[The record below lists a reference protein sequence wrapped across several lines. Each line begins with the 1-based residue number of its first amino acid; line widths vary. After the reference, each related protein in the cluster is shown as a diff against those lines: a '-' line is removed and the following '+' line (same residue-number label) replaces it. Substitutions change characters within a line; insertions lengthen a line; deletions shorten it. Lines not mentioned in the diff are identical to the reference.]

1 MSRFV
6 ATPAALARADPF
18 KRLIIG
24 IDVGLYATSAS
35 FCLIKRGAKRKVEG
49 VDPWPGTRQQF
60 VASIVEYD
68 DCGRAKLRTS
78 PCCECECDAEA
89 HSHPQ
94 TSRHSVD
101 CWALMRVIGATSST
115 SSDSEIVDLDRV
127 LTQLA
132 DFLSLVWQ
140 DVGAFLW
147 SRFSEEHR
155 ALIDGTTKVELV
167 LTHPGHWGKA
177 QRGLLEH
184 ACGEA
189 GIVERGGRLRLTLVS
204 RSDAALHFVAP
215 QMRAEEQVIVVGA
228 EDGCD
233 VAAWRPTGEKYQQI
247 GDRTT
252 THHRRRPQNS
262 TARNSDSTTVQADPS
277 GSGTVSKPLHQGTS
291 ANVQKRQRRGRSN
304 VEEDTPAPQRAWSDP
319 QMTTYSV
326 IDFFYAAASIAIA
339 EHVAKH
345 VDTLC
350 QQDKSVA
357 IFTINQIGA
366 FFPFHSTL
374 GERLRACAQGRQ
386 RVRVVEPDS
395 KSQKSLAEG
404 AVQMAM
410 RNIVIKDTRKSFF
423 GMAFCESYDPDK
435 PEHLARRDSRIR
447 HPLSQAFI
455 LPGRFQ
461 LLATKDAEGDVECAP
476 TTLNAFCSASPLQST
491 VKLKILVCK
500 AETCPWWLH
509 DAPFEELLPIKLDL
523 SEAAFPCRRCTA
535 TGLTYY
541 RWQWTC
547 ELKWE
552 GTEMNVVCK
561 PGEGQGLFAS
571 SVSPIPA
578 RHALYWAAKVER
590 ETTGI
595 MNEGESKGQ
604 GTIEKWETTKK
615 DKKKSKKKSKKK
627 RSTSSKGIRARSLT
641 SRK

>member
-1 MSRFV
+1 MSRSV
-6 ATPAALARADPF
+6 ATQATLARADPF

-24 IDVGLYATSAS
+24 IDVGFYATSAS
-35 FCLIKRGAKRKVEG
+35 FCLVKRGAKPKVEG

-78 PCCECECDAEA
+78 PCCECDEEA
-89 HSHPQ
+89 HSHTQAP
-94 TSRHSVD
+94 RRSVD
-101 CWALMRVIGATSST
+101 CWALMRAIGATSATST
-115 SSDSEIVDLDRV
+115 DSEIVDLDSV

-189 GIVERGGRLRLTLVS
+189 GIVEPGGRLRLTLVS

-215 QMRAEEQVIVVGA
+215 QMRAGEQVIVVGA

-233 VAAWRPTGEKYQQI
+233 VAAWRSTGEKYQQI
-247 GDRTT
+247 ADRTST
-252 THHRRRPQNS
+252 NHRRRQGTS
-262 TARNSDSTTVQADPS
+262 TARSSDSTTVQADPS
-277 GSGTVSKPLHQGTS
+277 GSGTVSMPLRKRTPAS
-291 ANVQKRQRRGRSN
+291 VQKRQRRGRTN
-304 VEEDTPAPQRAWSDP
+304 VEEDVTAPRRA
-319 QMTTYSV
+319 YSV
-326 IDFFYAAASIAIA
+326 IEFFYAAASTAIA
-339 EHVAKH
+339 ENVAEH
-345 VDTLC
+345 VDALC
-350 QQDKSVA
+350 QQGKSVA
-357 IFTINQIGA
+357 IFTTKEIGTLS
-366 FFPFHSTL
+366 PFHST
-374 GERLRACAQGRQ
+374 ASTSDGRQ

-395 KSQKSLAEG
+395 MSQKSLAEG

-435 PEHLARRDSRIR
+435 PEHLARRDSKIR
-447 HPLSQAFI
+447 HPRTQAFI

-461 LLATKDAEGDVECAP
+461 LLATKDTEGDVECAP
-476 TTLNAFCSASPLQST
+476 TTLNAFCSASPLEST
-491 VKLKILVCK
+491 VTLKILVCK

-552 GTEMNVVCK
+552 GTEMKVVCK
-561 PGEGQGLFAS
+561 PGEGQGMFAS

-578 RHALYWAAKVER
+578 RHARYWAAKVER
-590 ETTGI
+590 QTTSI
-595 MNEGESKGQ
+595 MSEGESKGK
-604 GTIEKWETTKK
+604 GTIQKQESMKK
-615 DKKKSKKKSKKK
+615 DKKKSKKE
-627 RSTSSKGIRARSLT
+627 RSTSSKGVRGRSLT
-641 SRK
+641 SLK